1 MERRLDADGEPYT
14 REEWL
19 EYYGDVEGA
28 ERWSDALPAKAVASE
43 LGVWPSDDEDVL
55 PPAKHR
61 SRASKGYCEAAT
73 IDIIAEDDGNGAP
86 RRKKAPGIRAL
97 GYSVSPA
104 ESVEADPTRRCP
116 SRAWPWQPALAGLL
130 EVHARHGCLQL
141 PSLIGRG
148 MPEPQQ
154 LSCRAH
160 RNRFVTR

>member
-73 IDIIAEDDGNGAP
+73 IDIIAEDDGKGAP
-86 RRKKAPGIRAL
+86 RRKKAPGRPKKTTPRRIQRA
-97 GYSVSPA
+97 SVPVPA
-104 ESVEADPTRRCP
+104 ERSTEQVSGP
-116 SRAWPWQPALAGLL
+116 SCGAIELALA
-130 EVHARHGCLQL
+130 VY
-141 PSLIGRG
+141 
-148 MPEPQQ
+148 M
-154 LSCRAH
+154 
-160 RNRFVTR
+160 V